1 MLFLSENEQKTGGS
15 QTMKTAEKLESYF
28 LELRRNETY
37 KHVSDEVLLQVA
49 IEMIKTKELELK
61 LYSIADNILI

>member
-1 MLFLSENEQKTGGS
+1 MTI
-15 QTMKTAEKLESYF
+15 TDKLEAYF
-28 LELRRNETY
+28 LELRRNEAY

-49 IEMIKTKELELK
+49 MEMIKTKELELK

>member
-1 MLFLSENEQKTGGS
+1 MTI
-15 QTMKTAEKLESYF
+15 TDKLEAYF

-49 IEMIKTKELELK
+49 MEMIKTKELELK

>member
-1 MLFLSENEQKTGGS
+1 MRTTDE
-15 QTMKTAEKLESYF
+15 LEAYF

-61 LYSIADNILI
+61 LYSIADNILIQEEQTWSN

>member
-1 MLFLSENEQKTGGS
+1 MSKKTGGS
-15 QTMKTAEKLESYF
+15 QTMTLTDKLESYF
-28 LELRRNETY
+28 LELRRKEIY

-49 IEMIKTKELELK
+49 MEMIKTKELELK

>member
-1 MLFLSENEQKTGGS
+1 MRTTDE
-15 QTMKTAEKLESYF
+15 LEAYF

-37 KHVSDEVLLQVA
+37 KNVSDEVLLQVA

>member
-1 MLFLSENEQKTGGS
+1 
-15 QTMKTAEKLESYF
+15 MKTAEKLESYF

-49 IEMIKTKELELK
+49 IEMIKTNELETK
-61 LYSIADNILI
+61 LWSIADNILV

>member
-1 MLFLSENEQKTGGS
+1 MRTTDE
-15 QTMKTAEKLESYF
+15 LESYF

-49 IEMIKTKELELK
+49 MEMIKTKELELK

>member
-1 MLFLSENEQKTGGS
+1 MTKTD
-15 QTMKTAEKLESYF
+15 ELESYF

-49 IEMIKTKELELK
+49 IEMIKTNELETK
-61 LYSIADNILI
+61 LWSIADNILV

>member
-1 MLFLSENEQKTGGS
+1 MRTTDE
-15 QTMKTAEKLESYF
+15 LESYF

>member
-1 MLFLSENEQKTGGS
+1 MRTTDE
-15 QTMKTAEKLESYF
+15 LESYF

-37 KHVSDEVLLQVA
+37 KHVSDEVILQVA
-49 IEMIKTKELELK
+49 MEMIKTKELELK

>member
-1 MLFLSENEQKTGGS
+1 MRTTDE
-15 QTMKTAEKLESYF
+15 LESYF

-49 IEMIKTKELELK
+49 IEMIKTNELELK
-61 LYSIADNILI
+61 LYSIADNILV

>member
-1 MLFLSENEQKTGGS
+1 
-15 QTMKTAEKLESYF
+15 MKTAEKLESHF

-49 IEMIKTKELELK
+49 IEMIKTNELETK
-61 LYSIADNILI
+61 LWSIADNILV

>member
-1 MLFLSENEQKTGGS
+1 MTKTD
-15 QTMKTAEKLESYF
+15 ELESYF

-49 IEMIKTKELELK
+49 MEMIKTKELELK
-61 LYSIADNILI
+61 LWSIADNILV

>member
-1 MLFLSENEQKTGGS
+1 MTLTD
-15 QTMKTAEKLESYF
+15 KLESYF
-28 LELRRNETY
+28 LELRRKEIY

-49 IEMIKTKELELK
+49 MEMIKTKELELK

>member
-1 MLFLSENEQKTGGS
+1 
-15 QTMKTAEKLESYF
+15 MKTAEKLESYF